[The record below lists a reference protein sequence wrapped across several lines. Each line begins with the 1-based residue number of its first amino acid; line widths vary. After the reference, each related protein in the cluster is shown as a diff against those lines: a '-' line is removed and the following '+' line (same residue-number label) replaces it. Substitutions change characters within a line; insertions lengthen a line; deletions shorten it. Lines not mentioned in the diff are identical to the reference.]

1 MGDCHRRGVGTIMND
16 VASVILGLVSLLHS
30 CGSCWHS
37 IIGVKANVH
46 LVAQWRCLQAQNA
59 HFSMVGRCL
68 LVGAVP
74 CLCVGRCCHLRAE
87 E

>member
-1 MGDCHRRGVGTIMND
+1 MNGVS
-16 VASVILGLVSLLHS
+16 SVILGLVSLLHAG
-30 CGSCWHS
+30 GSCWHCLT
-37 IIGVKANVH
+37 GVKANVR
-46 LVAQWRCLQAQNA
+46 LVAQWWCLQAQNA

-74 CLCVGRCCHLRAE
+74 CLCVGRCCRLRAE